1 MIQTLM
7 KWVFFVALMY
17 SLPGYAQN
25 KQKDKSKGKA
35 PALATVASADST
47 KRKGPVSMQD
57 TLKAF
62 QYYPGLFDMYQDT
75 LNGSLLLKLKADQ
88 VGKEYIYFSH
98 TADGVLPSG
107 HHRGSFRMNLI
118 FSVQR
123 YYNRI
128 ELVLENTGYYFDTL
142 NAVSRSAGAN
152 INRPVLASLKI
163 LKEDKKTGEILIAAD
178 PIFMAETFDPVK
190 DVIPAGQAAGR
201 FDPGK
206 FNKDKSKYSH
216 IRNYPENTDVVVEYV
231 YDNAAPQNEGGKE
244 VTDARSVTIKL
255 QHSLIEVPPAGY
267 TPRRDDP
274 RAGYFMTQVEDMTAT
289 DATPYRDV
297 IHRWRLEKKNPEAA
311 KSEVVKPIT
320 WWIENTTPVEF
331 RATIR
336 AAGLKW
342 NEAFEAAGFINAVE
356 IKEQP
361 DDADWDAGDIRY
373 NVLRWTSSPQ
383 PPFGGYG
390 PSFVNPRSGE
400 ILGADI
406 MLEYIFITNRL
417 QQERIYTQAALFH
430 DAEHEADME
439 NPHMG
444 YCSLGHQLHQST
456 LFGSLALDAMNIPDP
471 YKSEYIKSAL
481 YYLVMHEMG
490 HTLGLMHNMKA
501 SQLWSPEELQDR
513 NLTESIGLVGSVMDY
528 PTPNISPNP
537 AKQGQYF
544 TTRPGPYDVWVI
556 TYGYANKNENE
567 LQQHLNLSTQARLTF
582 GNDADDMRSPGKA
595 IDPRVM
601 VNDLSNDAIRY
612 AADRMDLINRIL
624 PELKTKMGKPGDSWH
639 EFRNAYL
646 LLSGEYANSAR
657 VISRYIGGVYVDRGF
672 SGQEG
677 AVTPYRPVSFA
688 DQERAMKMLADKVL
702 SPAAFQYDAEIFSYL
717 QMQRRGFNFFSAG
730 EDPKIHARVMAI
742 QKEVFAHV
750 LHPSTL
756 QRITDSYAYGN
767 SYTLDKVFKALTD
780 AVFVS
785 DIKGNVNTFRQNL
798 QQEYTEQLIQ
808 IVKLEN
814 KSRYD
819 HISRS
824 QAYQQLRTI
833 AALLKGNIAGDG
845 LTQAHKSALAWKI
858 SKALEDK
865 G

>member
-1 MIQTLM
+1 MIQTLI
-7 KWVFFVALMY
+7 KWVLFGALMY
-17 SLPGYAQN
+17 ALPGFAQN
-25 KQKDKSKGKA
+25 KKKDKSKGKEPA
-35 PALATVASADST
+35 PTVASADST

-62 QYYPGLFDMYQDT
+62 KHYPGLFDMYQDT
-75 LNGSLLLKLKADQ
+75 VSGSLLMKLKADQ

-98 TADGVLPSG
+98 TADGVLPAG
-107 HHRGSFRMNLI
+107 HHRGSFRMNRI

-163 LKEDKKTGEILIAAD
+163 LKEDKKTGELLIAAD
-178 PIFMAETFDPVK
+178 PVFMAETFDPVK
-190 DVIPAGQAAGR
+190 DVLPPGQAAGR

-206 FNKDKSKYSH
+206 FNKDKSKYNH
-216 IRNYPENTDVVVEYV
+216 IRNYPENTDIVVEYV
-231 YDNAAPQNEGGKE
+231 YDNAAPQNGGGKE

-255 QHSLIEVPPAGY
+255 QHSLIEVPPAGFV
-267 TPRRDDP
+267 PRRDDP

-297 IHRWRLEKKNPEAA
+297 IHRWRLEKKNPQAA

-331 RATIR
+331 RPTIM

-356 IKEQP
+356 IKVQP

-390 PSFVNPRSGE
+390 PSFVNPRTGE

-417 QQERIYTQAALFH
+417 QQERIYSQAALH
-430 DAEHEADME
+430 QEAEPETNIE

-444 YCSLGHQLHQST
+444 YCSLGHHLHHST
-456 LFGSLALDAMNIPDP
+456 LFGGLALDALNIPDP
-471 YKSEYIKSAL
+471 DKSEYIKSSL

-501 SQLWSPEELQDR
+501 SQLWSPEELQDK
-513 NLTESIGLVGSVMDY
+513 NLTEPVGLVGSVMDY

-544 TTRPGPYDVWVI
+544 TTRPGPYDNWI
-556 TYGYANKNENE
+556 IKYGYADMSDAE
-567 LQQHLNLSTQARLTF
+567 LQKHLDLSTQPRLTF

-601 VNDLSNDAIRY
+601 VNDLSSDAILY
-612 AADRMDLINRIL
+612 ASERMDLINRIM
-624 PELKTKMGKPGDSWH
+624 PEMKTKFGKSGDTWH

-646 LLSGEYANSAR
+646 ILSGEYANSAR

-672 SGQEG
+672 SGQTG

-688 DQERAMKMLADKVL
+688 DQERAMKVLAEKVL
-702 SPAAFQYDAEIFSYL
+702 SPNAFKYDAELFSHL
-717 QMQRRGFNFFSAG
+717 QMQRRGFNFFASG
-730 EDPKIHARVMAI
+730 EDPKIHARVLAI

-750 LHPSTL
+750 LHPNTL

-767 SYTLDKVFKALTD
+767 SYTIDKVFQSLTD
-780 AVFVS
+780 AVFMA
-785 DIKGNVNTFRQNL
+785 DIKGSVNTFRQNL
-798 QQEYTEQLIQ
+798 QQEYTDQLIQ
-808 IVKLEN
+808 IVKADN

-819 HISRS
+819 HIARA
-824 QAYQQLRTI
+824 QAFYQLRKI
-833 AALLKGNIAGDG
+833 EGMLKGSVSGDG
-845 LTQAHKSALAWKI
+845 LTKAHTAALAWKI